1 MDEVLNACSFQV
13 VHASGS
19 AGNDEHGA
27 AIHGL
32 EGGYGILGVL
42 VVAGAEHHN
51 IGLGS
56 HGGLYTLF
64 YGSEAEVVLPLQW
77 LYDGCHSPEMHS
89 H

>member
-32 EGGYGILGVL
+32 EGGHGILGVL
-42 VVAGAEHHN
+42 VVAGAEHHDV
-51 IGLGS
+51 GLGS
-56 HGGLYTLF
+56 HSGLYTLL
-64 YGSEAEVVLPLQW
+64 YGSEAEVVDYLIA
-77 LYDGCHSPEMHS
+77 CASEEVA
-89 H
+89 